1 MFSLSPNDIIAT
13 LQAGPPEFVWLL
25 MLLVAFGAIVVMGRL
40 FGEAGLVAYVVIA
53 IIGAN
58 IQVLKVVQFG
68 VFGYPLALG
77 TVLFASSFLATDILT
92 EHYGRRAA
100 QRAVLIGF
108 FALALWTVIM
118 ILTLGFAPL
127 TPEQAGTEW
136 AWALGVQGAMETL
149 FTPVTAFFVAGMA
162 AYLLS
167 QFHDVWLYSL
177 LKRLTRGRHL
187 WLRNNASTWISAFID
202 TVVFSVL
209 AWVVFAPE
217 PIGVEALVFTYIL
230 GTYWLRVI
238 VALLDTPFIYLAHRA
253 IKAPTPAASA
263 A

>member
-1 MFSLSPNDIIAT
+1 MFSLSPSDIIAT

-40 FGEAGLVAYVVIA
+40 FGEAGLVAFVVIA

-68 VFGYPLALG
+68 VFGYPVALG

-108 FALALWTVIM
+108 ASLALWTVIM

-127 TPEQAGTEW
+127 TDRK
-136 AWALGVQGAMETL
+136 
-149 FTPVTAFFVAGMA
+149 
-162 AYLLS
+162 S
-167 QFHDVWLYSL
+167 
-177 LKRLTRGRHL
+177 
-187 WLRNNASTWISAFID
+187 
-202 TVVFSVL
+202 VV
-209 AWVVFAPE
+209 
-217 PIGVEALVFTYIL
+217 
-230 GTYWLRVI
+230 
-238 VALLDTPFIYLAHRA
+238 
-253 IKAPTPAASA
+253 
-263 A
+263 